1 MKVCYAQ
8 KYMNSELRKTRKETA
23 RDIWETIKFIV
34 LAALIV
40 IPIRLFVFQPFIV
53 SGESM
58 YPTYHNAD
66 YLIVDELSYRFHD
79 PKRGD
84 VVVFRYPND
93 PSRFFIKRIIGLPG
107 DTLLFKDRAV
117 YLKTEANPNGEL
129 INEPYLKQI
138 TIPGE
143 QTQVTVEP
151 GHYFVMGDN
160 RGASSDSRAWGQLPR
175 ENVTGIAGLRLL
187 PVSDIAWRPGSLSK
201 FTTTESK

>member
-1 MKVCYAQ
+1 
-8 KYMNSELRKTRKETA
+8 MNSELRKTRKETA
-23 RDIWETIKFIV
+23 RDVWETIKFII

-66 YLIVDELSYRFHD
+66 YLIVDELSYRFHN

-84 VVVFRYPND
+84 VIVFRYPND

-107 DTLLFKDRAV
+107 DILLFKNRAV
-117 YLKTEANPNGEL
+117 YLKTDAHPDGEI

-138 TIPGE
+138 TVPGE
-143 QTQVTVEP
+143 QAEITVNP
-151 GHYFVMGDN
+151 DHYFVMGDN
-160 RGASSDSRAWGQLPR
+160 RGASSDSRMWGQLPR
-175 ENVTGIAGLRLL
+175 KNIIGVSGLRLL
-187 PVSDIAWRPGSLSK
+187 PISDIAWRPGSVSK
-201 FTTTESK
+201 FINTESK

>member
-1 MKVCYAQ
+1 
-8 KYMNSELRKTRKETA
+8 MNSELRKTRKETA
-23 RDIWETIKFIV
+23 RDIWETIKFIA

-40 IPIRLFVFQPFIV
+40 IPIRLYVFQPFIV

-58 YPTYHNAD
+58 YPTYQNTD
-66 YLIVDELSYRFHD
+66 YLIIDELSYRFNE

-84 VVVFRYPND
+84 VIVFRYPND

-117 YLKTEANPNGEL
+117 YLKTDTNPNGEL

-138 TIPGE
+138 TIPGG
-143 QTQVTVEP
+143 QSQVTVDPE
-151 GHYFVMGDN
+151 HYFVMGDN

-175 ENVTGIAGLRLL
+175 KNIIGIAGLRLL
-187 PVSDIAWRPGSLSK
+187 PISDIAWRPGSLAK